1 MPNNCR
7 NDEEMI
13 NLFIDGELSPSRTK
27 DFERLLRSDPELKE
41 IVGRYRR
48 IKESL
53 KAFRKIKFPSAR
65 VRRARAIVLERVAAL
80 S

>member
-13 NLFIDGELSPSRTK
+13 NLFIDGELSPSRLR
-27 DFERLLRSDPELKE
+27 DFEKMLKSDPELKE
-41 IVGRYRR
+41 KVSRYKR

-53 KAFRKIKFPSAR
+53 KAFRRVKFPSAR
-65 VRRARAIVLERVAAL
+65 VRQARAIVLERVAAL